1 MVVGDRNG
9 AQEMKCLNKYK
20 KAICIISICVLVF
33 LRGIPVFA
41 GDVPE
46 SLLYDDKAL
55 LFWGEVISYTKND
68 ASGKNT
74 ISVLPK
80 QKIKGDVRI
89 DEEQAYPYC
98 EPIGAFMPVK
108 GKLYLMSYYD
118 ENNPLY
124 VYLTTS
130 TDLKTLKIKGIYGN
144 AMMARFQEYLNA
156 GEYEKK
162 ELERLD
168 RLERLAQTENN
179 PSNTFF
185 ALPVNI
191 IGFVLI
197 ISILTIGY
205 II

>member
-1 MVVGDRNG
+1 MNC
-9 AQEMKCLNKYK
+9 MNKNK
-20 KAICIISICVLVF
+20 KAICIIFIGVLVF
-33 LRGIPVFA
+33 LYGIPVLA

-46 SLLYDDKAL
+46 CLLYDDKAL
-55 LFWGEVISYTKND
+55 LFWGEVISYNKKD

-74 ISVLPK
+74 ITVLPK
-80 QKIKGDVRI
+80 QKIKGDVSI
-89 DEEQAYPYC
+89 DEEQTYPYC
-98 EPIGAFMPVK
+98 EPVGNFSPVK
-108 GKLYLMSYYD
+108 GERYLMSYYD

-124 VYLTTS
+124 VYLTTG

-162 ELERLD
+162 ESERLE
-168 RLERLAQTENN
+168 RLERLAQIKSI
-179 PSNTFF
+179 PSSATFTLHINF
-185 ALPVNI
+185 
-191 IGFVLI
+191 IGFILI